1 MSRIPRGTGVTALAV
16 VAAAVA
22 AMAAGCGTRTQVRWE
37 AEQRVSGAVAPGA
50 LLVFGD
56 GGAPAVRAPVVPT
69 RWPGDSTACPA
80 AHAAVPAG
88 GDTVVAAWWQR
99 RSPMGSVLLVSRSPN
114 GGVDWERGIEVGTS
128 GRRAAPC
135 DRPPPAVATTAGAG
149 VAVAFHG
156 VLGDTAGIVIAAVRP
171 GASRAD
177 GARLVVPGGAAR
189 LAGIAVTGDTI
200 AVAYES
206 PAVADGAVWLA
217 IWVGPGQIPVVRE
230 RVSGADAR
238 AHAPL
243 VALHADRIVVGW
255 NEAARGSEGPAAVV
269 RVGRLRR

>member
-1 MSRIPRGTGVTALAV
+1 MSRSPRNAAVTALAV
-16 VAAAVA
+16 VAAGMA

-37 AEQRVSGAVAPGA
+37 AEQRMSGAVAPGA

-56 GGAPAVRAPVVPT
+56 GGAPAVRAPVVPI

-80 AHAAVPAG
+80 ARAAVPGG
-88 GDTVVAAWWQR
+88 GDTVVAAWWQPR
-99 RSPMGSVLLVSRSPN
+99 PPKGSVLLVSRSPN
-114 GGVDWERGIEVGTS
+114 GGVDWERAVEVGTS
-128 GRRAAPC
+128 GTRAAPC
-135 DRPPPAVATTAGAG
+135 DRPPPGVAATAGDAT
-149 VAVAFHG
+149 VVAFHG

-171 GASRAD
+171 GARRAD
-177 GARLVVPGGAAR
+177 GVRLVAPGGAAR
-189 LAGIAVTGDTI
+189 LAGVAVTGDTI

-238 AHAPL
+238 ARAPL
-243 VALHADRIVVGW
+243 VALHAGRLAVGW